1 MTALRLIRDEG
12 FGGRGNVAMTA
23 AMVEL
28 HDAGTIPDTL
38 RLYRYPR
45 CVLLGRNQSAVD
57 AVDLAVCNSR
67 NIETV
72 RRITGGGAIYMD
84 EGVLTFD
91 LLIAAR
97 EGVNAAN
104 LSARVCASI
113 ARELG
118 GFGIAAEFRP
128 DNDVVAGGKKVFGA
142 SGFASGATL
151 LYQGSLMVSPEL
163 AAMAGTLGIPDMAD
177 RVTTVAGLAK
187 QAVTIGET
195 ESLLARAIGDALGRP
210 LENGVLSPDE
220 IELQNKFQ
228 ASESAMGSLA
238 FPELAAA

>member
-1 MTALRLIRDEG
+1 MTALRLIRDAG

-28 HDAGTIPDTL
+28 RDAGTIPDTL

-45 CVLLGRNQSAVD
+45 CVLLGRNQSAID
-57 AVDLAVCNSR
+57 AVDLALCNSR
-67 NIETV
+67 NIETA

-84 EGVLTFD
+84 EGVVTFD
-91 LLIAAR
+91 LLVAAK

-104 LSARVCASI
+104 LPARVCGSI

-118 GFGIAAEFRP
+118 GVGISAEFRP
-128 DNDVVAGGKKVFGA
+128 HNDVVAGGKKVFGA

-151 LYQGSLMVSPEL
+151 LYQGSLMVSPDL
-163 AAMAGTLGIPDMAD
+163 AAMADTLKMPDMAD

-187 QAVTIGET
+187 QAVTIEDVKD
-195 ESLLARAIGDALGRP
+195 LLGLAIGNALGRP

-220 IELQNKFQ
+220 VELQNKFH
-228 ASESAMGSLA
+228 ASESAFGSMA